1 MSWFPFKAIGNV
13 NHSNFNKDRSHIVI
27 KLGANEREINREK
40 NIYKSGYEGRS
51 KTGWWP
57 KGVVRPRGVLVKM
70 ELWIDLYKKSKK

>member
-40 NIYKSGYEGRS
+40 NIYKSVYEGRS
-51 KTGWWP
+51 KTG
-57 KGVVRPRGVLVKM
+57 
-70 ELWIDLYKKSKK
+70 